1 MVKLLERNAGMAANQ
16 KLRRENP
23 HLVPSPCGNFLNG
36 QIGISPAN
44 QRLFASNR
52 HFVEIRKSRL
62 IFGAALS
69 T

>member
-1 MVKLLERNAGMAANQ
+1 MAANQ

-23 HLVPSPCGNFLNG
+23 LLVPTGTGYFLKG
-36 QIGISPAN
+36 EIGISSKN
-44 QRLFASNR
+44 QALFCIDR
-52 HFVEIRKSRL
+52 YFVGFRKTRL

>member
-1 MVKLLERNAGMAANQ
+1 MAANQ

-23 HLVPSPCGNFLNG
+23 RLVPTGSGYFLNG
-36 QIGISPAN
+36 KIGISPQNRA
-44 QRLFASNR
+44 FFPIAR
-52 HFVEIRKSRL
+52 HFVGFCKTRL